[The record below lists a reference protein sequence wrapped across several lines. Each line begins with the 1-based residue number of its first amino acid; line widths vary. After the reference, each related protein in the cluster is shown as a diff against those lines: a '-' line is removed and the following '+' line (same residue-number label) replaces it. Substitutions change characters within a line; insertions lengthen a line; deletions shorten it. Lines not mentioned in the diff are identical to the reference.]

1 MGRSAV
7 ALPARW
13 ATRVS
18 GADGRDSAHGT
29 ARLAGTS
36 ARLSATVV
44 TAAAVA
50 AVVVVGAV
58 VIAAPGASAGRSPA

>member
-1 MGRSAV
+1 MGGSAV

-18 GADGRDSAHGT
+18 GADGRDSARGT
-29 ARLAGTS
+29 ARLVGTS
-36 ARLSATVV
+36 ARLSAAVV
-44 TAAAVA
+44 TTA
-50 AVVVVGAV
+50 AVVMVVAVAAV

>member
-1 MGRSAV
+1 MGGSAV

-18 GADGRDSAHGT
+18 GADGRDSARGT
-29 ARLAGTS
+29 ARLAGAS
-36 ARLSATVV
+36 ARVSVSVV
-44 TAAAVA
+44 TAA